1 MGTSAFAYKLFF
13 LLHITCAIVGF
24 GSTFVWAAFGARS
37 RSLEPNVAAA
47 INESTLALS
56 KRLSTPFIYATA
68 FFGLG
73 LVGLSDKIWKF
84 DQTWISLALLLFVI
98 GALLAG
104 LVQVPTHKKMV
115 TAQKELLVGGGDTA
129 VLGADVEAAGKKM
142 AMVGGILHL
151 LLLLILID
159 MIWKPGL

>member
-37 RSLEPNVAAA
+37 RSAEPNVALA

-84 DQTWISLALLLFVI
+84 DQTWVSLALLLFVI

-104 LVQVPTHKKMV
+104 LVQAPTHKKMV
-115 TAQKELLVGGGDTA
+115 AAQQQLIAGQGDPA
-129 VLGADVEAAGKKM
+129 ALGAEVGAAGKKM
-142 AMVGGILHL
+142 AMVGGILHT